1 MRQLTR
7 EDWMKILLVAIIAI
21 LVLSY
26 FWDAIVSLLFPRK
39 PMVTFYVEFYDEE
52 GNIIWEGEMATVGV
66 PLAVVKINE
75 KELVDRMAYTPK
87 IYIEYTTNYP
97 DETEVLVTVTRWE
110 VTVEDEYGV
119 VHTLVPYNKCTY
131 PKKPSEATK
140 VGDKFTHQFLCKDL
154 KGIIDKADI
163 LRWVPVNALRHTVA
177 KVTAIAI
184 LKIRGTEV
192 DRKSGTA
199 TLGLDIKV
207 EPDPIK
213 GSITKM
219 DVYVV
224 SMSYL
229 APLSPP

>member
-1 MRQLTR
+1 MRQLTK

-21 LVLSY
+21 LIIGY
-26 FWDAIVSLLFPRK
+26 FWDAIASLLFPKK
-39 PMVTFYVEFYDEE
+39 PLVTFYVKFYDEE
-52 GNIIWEGEMATVGV
+52 GNVVWEGELATVGA
-66 PLAVVKINE
+66 PLAVVKIGTR
-75 KELVDRMAYTPK
+75 ELINYMTYTPK
-87 IYIEYTTNYP
+87 IYVEYTTNYP
-97 DETEVLVTVTRWE
+97 DETEVIITVTRWE

-119 VHTLVPYNKCTY
+119 IHTLVPYGKHTY
-131 PKKPSEATK
+131 TKNPSASTR
-140 VGDKFTHQFLCKDL
+140 VGDKFTHQFLCSEL
-154 KGIIDKADI
+154 EGRINKADI
-163 LRWVPVNALRHTVA
+163 VKWVPVNSLRHTVA
-177 KVTAIAI
+177 KVTATAV

-192 DRKSGTA
+192 DKESGSA

-219 DVYVV
+219 DVYIV